1 MNHMRGII
9 SSGIIHHSPATLDSA
24 AYFRLG
30 VECEIAVQLGSELL
44 ASKAPYTRETVSN
57 AVETVMPA
65 C

>member
-1 MNHMRGII
+1 MNHVRV
-9 SSGIIHHSPATLDSA
+9 SSPQVLIHHSPATLDSA

-44 ASKAPYTRETVSN
+44 ASEAPYTRETVSN
-57 AVETVMPA
+57 AVETVMTA